1 MLIEFD
7 MPDAKLSPNNKNG
20 KSFYAYKA
28 AKDKAHVEARLIT
41 LSVMAGQ
48 GRPELI
54 PSRLYIRFIHP
65 TRRNHDLDNSLAS
78 CKAHIDGMCQALGVD
93 DSCFTS
99 MVITKEYQKGIS
111 KMVFEL

>member
-41 LSVMAGQ
+41 LSVMAGM
-48 GRPELI
+48 GRPDLMPKTLRI
-54 PSRLYIRFIHP
+54 TFIHP

-78 CKAHIDGMCQALGVD
+78 CKAHIDGMSQALGVD
-93 DSCFTS
+93 DGCFTT
-99 MVITKEYQKGIS
+99 MIITKEYQKGVS